1 MSIIARLGVVLGINT
16 AEFKQGLDEATKK
29 TKEFEQQTKETARRN
44 KQASD
49 DMSAAFT
56 KIGLAAVAASALI
69 VSSMKRA
76 ADITDVS
83 EGFDITVESLL
94 AAEKAL
100 MLAAGKSEDLGNILN
115 KLAQAQ
121 DAAKDGNDTM
131 RESFERLG
139 ISAGKVEKQNLDQL
153 FLDVA
158 TALSKVED
166 TSKRAA
172 LGQDLLGKAVRGV
185 NWAEF
190 VKQYKSFSD
199 PELVSAIEKN
209 DKAWESIEKSIA
221 NISLLMQKI
230 VAPISQMVNDSFLI
244 AQNFQKA
251 ETSNLGI
258 ASVFQLMFAGKTIPL
273 LARRNAEKSKDETD
287 MLPPDFEDTSLLFG
301 DDTSYSKKSAK
312 QLAAEKT
319 ASSEAKR
326 RAEEQK
332 RLAEQIADKQK
343 QVNAELAKLFT
354 LTTQNISNLFAESKL
369 QNDLYDVEM
378 ERYLLSEDS
387 YEVKKRTLEQQR
399 SLQRLTEN
407 FLKVE
412 AEARA
417 EMDAATGLDVAHAK
431 KLYESKMESAGQL
444 YSIEYTNLQKLQ
456 EKEIEVIKNASAI
469 RRQYEKEDREIV
481 YLNQLNAIHLQYKA
495 VSENLKLEDQAFLLS
510 TDSFNLLKMKLSVIE
525 QIGRI
530 EEEYV
535 LKQQEIER
543 DFYRK
548 SDADRNRDRAEFNEK
563 IKNLETLKQIELG
576 YLETIQKKREENYVN
591 EVVRQQSWV
600 VGWSQASKEYFEN
613 MEKAANRGAAAFNSM
628 MGNMNSALSNF
639 VNTGKLSFED
649 LAGSIIRDLIRI
661 ELQAQASRLFGMLWN
676 SISSAFGA
684 PSVSSTPAN
693 ASIAFRAAGGPFN
706 GPTIVGE
713 NGPELLVPGM
723 PGTIIPNGSWQQAA
737 ASMNSS
743 GFTNNGTYIAN
754 MSAIDTQ
761 SATQFLASNKSTIW
775 AAYQS
780 ANRSVPIS
788 R

>member
-29 TKEFEQQTKETARRN
+29 SKEFEQQQKEMARRN
-44 KQASD
+44 KQAAE

-56 KIGLAAVAASALI
+56 KIGVAAAAAGLAIVNAL
-69 VSSMKRA
+69 KRS
-76 ADITDVS
+76 ADITDIS

-94 AAEKAL
+94 ATEKAL
-100 MLAAGKSEDLGNILN
+100 MLGAGKAEDLSTVLN

-121 DAAKDGNDTM
+121 DAAKEGNDTM

-139 ISAGKVEKQNLDQL
+139 VSAEAVENQKLDRL

-166 TSKRAA
+166 TSKRASLA
-172 LGQDLLGKAVRGV
+172 QDLLGKAVKGV
-185 NWAEF
+185 NWSEF
-190 VKQYKSFSD
+190 VRQYKEFSD
-199 PELVSAIEKN
+199 PSLVKAIEQN
-209 DKAWESIEKSIA
+209 DKAWESIEISMK
-221 NISLLMQKI
+221 NISTLMLKI
-230 VAPISQMVNDSFLI
+230 VGPMSEFANATFEAAKNLKKIESFNMLSVGQFLFAPKTVDL
-244 AQNFQKA
+244 
-251 ETSNLGI
+251 
-258 ASVFQLMFAGKTIPL
+258 ASRKKPTGSVDILEA
-273 LARRNAEKSKDETD
+273 
-287 MLPPDFEDTSLLFG
+287 LPPELADTPMLYG
-301 DDTSYSKKSAK
+301 DASGYSKKSAK

-378 ERYLLSEDS
+378 KRYLLSEDS

-469 RRQYEKEDREIV
+469 RRQYEKEDREIA
-481 YLNQLNAIHLQYKA
+481 YLNQVNALHLQYMS
-495 VSENLKLEDQAFLLS
+495 VNENLKLEDQAFLLS

-525 QIGRI
+525 QIANI
-530 EEEYV
+530 EQEYL
-535 LKQQEIER
+535 LKQEELQRE
-543 DFYRK
+543 FNRK
-548 SDADRNRDRAEFNEK
+548 SDADRDRDRAEFNEK
-563 IKNLETLKQIELG
+563 IKNLESLKERELG
-576 YLETIQKKREENYVN
+576 YLDAIQTKREENYLN

-600 VGWSQASKEYFEN
+600 AGWSQASKEYFEN
-613 MEKAANRGAAAFNSM
+613 MEKASNRGAAAFNSM
-628 MGNMNSALSNF
+628 MGNMNAALSNF

-661 ELQAQASRLFGMLWN
+661 ELQAQASKLFSMMWN
-676 SISSAFGA
+676 SISGMFGA
-684 PSVSSTPAN
+684 AAAPTPTYTP
-693 ASIAFRAAGGPFN
+693 SIAFRAAGGPFN

-737 ASMNSS
+737 ASMGNS

>member
-29 TKEFEQQTKETARRN
+29 SKEFEQQQKEMARRN
-44 KQASD
+44 KQAAD
-49 DMSAAFT
+49 DMAAAFT
-56 KIGLAAVAASALI
+56 KIGVAAAAAGVVIVNAL
-69 VSSMKRA
+69 KRS
-76 ADITDVS
+76 ADITDIS

-94 AAEKAL
+94 ATEKAL
-100 MLAAGKSEDLGNILN
+100 MLGAGKAEDLSSVLN

-121 DAAKDGNDTM
+121 DAAKEGNDTM

-139 ISAGKVEKQNLDQL
+139 VSAEAVENQKLDRL

-172 LGQDLLGKAVRGV
+172 LAQDLLGKSVKGV
-185 NWAEF
+185 NWSEF
-190 VKQYKSFSD
+190 VKQYKEFSD
-199 PELVSAIEKN
+199 PSLVKAIEQN
-209 DKAWESIEKSIA
+209 DKAWESIEISMK
-221 NISLLMQKI
+221 NISTLMLKI
-230 VAPISQMVNDSFLI
+230 VGPMSEFANATFEAAKNLEKIESFNMLSVAQFLFAPKTVDL
-244 AQNFQKA
+244 
-251 ETSNLGI
+251 
-258 ASVFQLMFAGKTIPL
+258 ASRKKPTGNVDILEA
-273 LARRNAEKSKDETD
+273 
-287 MLPPDFEDTSLLFG
+287 LPPEMADTPMLYG
-301 DDTSYSKKSAK
+301 DAGSYSKKSAK
-312 QLAAEKT
+312 EIAAQKT
-319 ASSEAKR
+319 AANEAKR
-326 RAEEQK
+326 LAEEQK

-378 ERYLLSEDS
+378 QRHLLSEDS

-417 EMDAATGLDVAHAK
+417 EMDAATGLDLAHAK
-431 KLYESKMESAGQL
+431 KLYESKVQAAGQL

-469 RRQYEKEDREIV
+469 RRQYEKEDREIA
-481 YLNQLNAIHLQYKA
+481 YLNQVNALHLQYMA
-495 VSENLKLEDQAFLLS
+495 VNENLKLEDQAFLLS
-510 TDSFNLLKMKLSVIE
+510 TNSFNLLKMKLSVIE
-525 QIGRI
+525 QIGNI
-530 EEEYV
+530 EQEYL
-535 LKQQEIER
+535 LKQEELQRE
-543 DFYRK
+543 FNRK
-548 SDADRNRDRAEFNEK
+548 SDADRDRDRAEFNEK
-563 IKNLETLKQIELG
+563 IKNLESLKQRELG
-576 YLETIQKKREENYVN
+576 YLDAIQTKREENYLN

-600 VGWSQASKEYFEN
+600 HGWSQASKEYFEN

-649 LAGSIIRDLIRI
+649 LAASIIRDLIRI
-661 ELQAQASRLFGMLWN
+661 ELQAQASALFGMMWQ
-676 SISSAFGA
+676 SITGMFGA
-684 PSVSSTPAN
+684 AAAPAPTYTP
-693 ASIAFRAAGGPFN
+693 SIAFRASGGSFD

-723 PGTIIPNGSWQQAA
+723 PGTIIPNGSWQSAA
-737 ASMNSS
+737 ASMGGS

-761 SATQFLASNKSTIW
+761 SAQQFLSKNKNTIW

-780 ANRSVPIS
+780 ANRSVPLS

>member
-29 TKEFEQQTKETARRN
+29 SKEFEQQQKEMARRN
-44 KQASD
+44 KQAAD
-49 DMSAAFT
+49 DMAAAFT
-56 KIGLAAVAASALI
+56 KIGVAAAAAGVVIVNAL
-69 VSSMKRA
+69 KRS
-76 ADITDVS
+76 ADITDIS

-94 AAEKAL
+94 ATEKAL
-100 MLAAGKSEDLGNILN
+100 MLGAGKAEDLSSVLN

-121 DAAKDGNDTM
+121 DAAKEGNDTM

-139 ISAGKVEKQNLDQL
+139 VSAEAVENQKLDRL

-172 LGQDLLGKAVRGV
+172 LAQDLLGKSVKGV
-185 NWAEF
+185 NWSEF
-190 VKQYKSFSD
+190 VKQYKEFSD
-199 PELVSAIEKN
+199 PSLVKAIEQN
-209 DKAWESIEKSIA
+209 DKAWESIEISMK
-221 NISLLMQKI
+221 NISTLMLKI
-230 VAPISQMVNDSFLI
+230 VGPMSEFANATFEAAKNLEKIESFNMLSVAQFLFAPKTVDL
-244 AQNFQKA
+244 
-251 ETSNLGI
+251 
-258 ASVFQLMFAGKTIPL
+258 ASRKKPTGNVDILEA
-273 LARRNAEKSKDETD
+273 
-287 MLPPDFEDTSLLFG
+287 LPPELADTPMLYG
-301 DDTSYSKKSAK
+301 DAGSYSKKSAK
-312 QLAAEKT
+312 EIAAQKT
-319 ASSEAKR
+319 AANEAKR
-326 RAEEQK
+326 KAEEQK

-378 ERYLLSEDS
+378 QRHLLSEDS

-399 SLQRLTEN
+399 SLQKLTEN

-431 KLYESKMESAGQL
+431 KLYESKVQSAGQL

-469 RRQYEKEDREIV
+469 RRQYEKEDREIA
-481 YLNQLNAIHLQYKA
+481 YLNQVNALHLQYMA
-495 VSENLKLEDQAFLLS
+495 VNENLKLEDQAFLLS

-525 QIGRI
+525 QIGNI
-530 EEEYV
+530 EQEYL
-535 LKQQEIER
+535 LKQEELQRE
-543 DFYRK
+543 FNRK
-548 SDADRNRDRAEFNEK
+548 SDADRDRDRAEFNEK
-563 IKNLETLKQIELG
+563 IKNLESLKQRELG
-576 YLETIQKKREENYVN
+576 YLDAIQTKREENYLN

-600 VGWSQASKEYFEN
+600 HGWSQASKEYFEN

-628 MGNMNSALSNF
+628 MGNMNAALSNF

-661 ELQAQASRLFGMLWN
+661 ELQAQASKLFGMMWN
-676 SISSAFGA
+676 SISGMFGA
-684 PSVSSTPAN
+684 VSAPTPTYTP
-693 ASIAFRAAGGPFN
+693 SIAFRAAGGAFD

-723 PGTIIPNGSWQQAA
+723 PGTIIPNGSWQSAA
-737 ASMNSS
+737 ASMGGS

-761 SATQFLASNKSTIW
+761 SATQFLSSNKNTIW

-780 ANRSVPIS
+780 ANRSIPIS

>member
-29 TKEFEQQTKETARRN
+29 SKEFEFQQKEMARRN
-44 KQASD
+44 KQAAEE
-49 DMSAAFT
+49 MAAAFT
-56 KIGLAAVAASALI
+56 KIGFAVAAAGVAI
-69 VSSMKRA
+69 VNTMKRA
-76 ADITDVS
+76 ADITDIS

-94 AAEKAL
+94 ATEKAL
-100 MLAAGKSEDLGNILN
+100 MLGAGKAEDLSTVLN

-121 DAAKDGNDTM
+121 DAAKEGNDTM

-139 ISAGKVEKQNLDQL
+139 VSAEAVENQKLDRL

-158 TALSKVED
+158 TSLSKVED

-172 LGQDLLGKAVRGV
+172 LAQDLLGKAVKGV
-185 NWAEF
+185 NWSEF
-190 VKQYKSFSD
+190 VRQYKEFSD
-199 PELVSAIEKN
+199 PSLVKAIEQN
-209 DKAWESIEKSIA
+209 DKAWESIEISMK
-221 NISLLMQKI
+221 NISTLMLKI
-230 VAPISQMVNDSFLI
+230 VGPMAEFANATFEASQNLKKIESFNMLSVGQFLFAPKTVDL
-244 AQNFQKA
+244 AARKKPA
-251 ETSNLGI
+251 G
-258 ASVFQLMFAGKTIPL
+258 SVDILEA
-273 LARRNAEKSKDETD
+273 
-287 MLPPDFEDTSLLFG
+287 LPPETADTPMLYG
-301 DDTSYSKKSAK
+301 DASGYSKKSAK

-378 ERYLLSEDS
+378 QRHLLSEDS

-417 EMDAATGLDVAHAK
+417 EMDAATGLDLAHAK
-431 KLYESKMESAGQL
+431 KLYESKVQSAGQL

-469 RRQYEKEDREIV
+469 RRQYEKEDREIA
-481 YLNQLNAIHLQYKA
+481 YLNQVNALHLQYMA
-495 VSENLKLEDQAFLLS
+495 VNENLKLEDQAFLLS

-525 QIGRI
+525 QIANI
-530 EEEYV
+530 EQEYL
-535 LKQQEIER
+535 LKQEELQRE
-543 DFYRK
+543 FNRK
-548 SDADRNRDRAEFNEK
+548 SDSDRDRDRAEFNEK
-563 IKNLETLKQIELG
+563 IKNLELLKERELG
-576 YLETIQKKREENYVN
+576 YLDAIQTKREENYLN

-600 VGWSQASKEYFEN
+600 AGWSQASKEYFEN
-613 MEKAANRGAAAFNSM
+613 MEKAANRGAAAFNSI
-628 MGNMNSALSNF
+628 MGNMNAALSNF

-661 ELQAQASRLFGMLWN
+661 ELQAQASKLFGMMWN
-676 SISSAFGA
+676 SISGMFGA
-684 PSVSSTPAN
+684 AAAPTPTYTPSV
-693 ASIAFRAAGGPFN
+693 AFRAAGGAFT

-737 ASMNSS
+737 ASMGSS